1 MWRKVPFFAD
11 KYYICVALSAVK
23 CPYKCYFN
31 QDKSMKEYVRLILIL
46 LIPLLLVSIYSISGH
61 YIAFNGW
68 KIGKVRIWEQ
78 MRDEIL
84 QDGKALSDVQKSS
97 PASGDDFQTLDTL
110 ISSQDSISQQTVELD
125 TCGKRFLFFGDSM
138 IEGLAMRFA
147 DYADENGHQLYSV
160 CWYGS
165 STMGW
170 ASNLDTLQSFLA
182 WSQADYVVVS
192 LGGNELRVKDLENR
206 SQHIRKIQDALSGR
220 PTVWIAPPSWVK
232 NPTITGVIRETVGE
246 KRYFDSTRLTFNRG
260 SDNMHPTFGSASRWM
275 DSIAVW
281 LSSPQTAHPIRM
293 NPPQQKYPRK
303 WHKKFIF
310 PKQKP

>member
-1 MWRKVPFFAD
+1 
-11 KYYICVALSAVK
+11 
-23 CPYKCYFN
+23 
-31 QDKSMKEYVRLILIL
+31 MKEYVRLILIL

-78 MRDEIL
+78 MRDKL
-84 QDGKALSDVQKSS
+84 SQDKNALSSLQNSS
-97 PASGDDFQTLDTL
+97 PASENEPPALDSP
-110 ISSQDSISQQTVELD
+110 ISPQDSISQQSIELD
-125 TCGKRFLFFGDSM
+125 TCGKRILFFGDSM

-147 DYADENGHQLYSV
+147 DYADENGHKLYSV

-165 STMGW
+165 STLGW
-170 ASNLDTLQSFLA
+170 ASNLDTLQSFLN

-192 LGGNELRVKDLENR
+192 LGGNELRVKDLEAR
-206 SQHIRKIQDALSGR
+206 SQNIRKIQDALKDR
-220 PTVWIAPPSWVK
+220 PTVWIAPPSWIK

-246 KRYFDSTRLTFNRG
+246 KRYFDSTRLKFNRG

-303 WHKKFIF
+303 WHKKLLF

>member
-1 MWRKVPFFAD
+1 
-11 KYYICVALSAVK
+11 
-23 CPYKCYFN
+23 
-31 QDKSMKEYVRLILIL
+31 MKEYVRLILIL

-78 MRDEIL
+78 MRDKL
-84 QDGKALSDVQKSS
+84 SQDKNALSSLQNSS
-97 PASGDDFQTLDTL
+97 PASENEPPALDSL
-110 ISSQDSISQQTVELD
+110 VSLQDSISQQSVELD
-125 TCGKRFLFFGDSM
+125 TCGKRILFFGDSM

-147 DYADENGHQLYSV
+147 DYADENGHKLYSV

-165 STMGW
+165 STLGW
-170 ASNLDTLQSFLA
+170 ASNLDTLQSFLN

-192 LGGNELRVKDLENR
+192 LGGNELRVKDLEAR
-206 SQHIRKIQDALSGR
+206 SQNIRKIQDALKDR
-220 PTVWIAPPSWVK
+220 PTVWIAPPSWIK

-246 KRYFDSTRLTFNRG
+246 KRYFDSTRLKFNRG

-303 WHKKFIF
+303 WHKKLLF

>member
-1 MWRKVPFFAD
+1 
-11 KYYICVALSAVK
+11 
-23 CPYKCYFN
+23 
-31 QDKSMKEYVRLILIL
+31 MKEYVRLILIL

-78 MRDEIL
+78 MREKLSQDKNALSSL
-84 QDGKALSDVQKSS
+84 QDSS
-97 PASGDDFQTLDTL
+97 PASENEPPALDSL
-110 ISSQDSISQQTVELD
+110 ISRQDSISQQSVQLD
-125 TCGKRFLFFGDSM
+125 TCGKRILFFGDSM

-147 DYADENGHQLYSV
+147 DYADENGHKLYSV

-165 STMGW
+165 STLGW
-170 ASNLDTLQSFLA
+170 ASNLDTLQSFLN

-192 LGGNELRVKDLENR
+192 LGGNELRVKDLEAR
-206 SQHIRKIQDALSGR
+206 SQNIRKIQDALKDR
-220 PTVWIAPPSWVK
+220 PTVWIAPPSWIK

-246 KRYFDSTRLTFNRG
+246 KRYFDSTRLKFNRG

-303 WHKKFIF
+303 WHKKLLF

>member
-1 MWRKVPFFAD
+1 
-11 KYYICVALSAVK
+11 
-23 CPYKCYFN
+23 
-31 QDKSMKEYVRLILIL
+31 MKEYVRLILIL

-78 MRDEIL
+78 MRDKL
-84 QDGKALSDVQKSS
+84 SQDKNALSSLQNSS
-97 PASGDDFQTLDTL
+97 PASENEPPALDSL
-110 ISSQDSISQQTVELD
+110 ISHQDSISQQSVELD
-125 TCGKRFLFFGDSM
+125 TCGKRILFFGDSM

-147 DYADENGHQLYSV
+147 DYADENGHKLYSV

-165 STMGW
+165 STLGW
-170 ASNLDTLQSFLA
+170 ASNLDTLQSFLN
-182 WSQADYVVVS
+182 WSQADYVVIS
-192 LGGNELRVKDLENR
+192 LGGNELRVKDLEAR
-206 SQHIRKIQDALSGR
+206 SQNIRKIQDALKDR
-220 PTVWIAPPSWVK
+220 PTVWIAPPSWIK

-246 KRYFDSTRLTFNRG
+246 KRYFDSTRLKFNRG

-303 WHKKFIF
+303 WHKKLLF

>member
-1 MWRKVPFFAD
+1 
-11 KYYICVALSAVK
+11 
-23 CPYKCYFN
+23 
-31 QDKSMKEYVRLILIL
+31 MKEYVRLILIL

-78 MRDEIL
+78 MRDKL
-84 QDGKALSDVQKSS
+84 SQDKNALSSLQNSS
-97 PASGDDFQTLDTL
+97 PASENEPPALDSL
-110 ISSQDSISQQTVELD
+110 ISRQDSISQQSVELD
-125 TCGKRFLFFGDSM
+125 TCGKRILFFGDSM

-147 DYADENGHQLYSV
+147 DYADENGHKLYSV

-165 STMGW
+165 STLGW
-170 ASNLDTLQSFLA
+170 ASNLDTLQSFLN

-192 LGGNELRVKDLENR
+192 LGGNELRVKDLEAR
-206 SQHIRKIQDALSGR
+206 SQNIRKIQDALQDR
-220 PTVWIAPPSWVK
+220 PTVWIAPPSWIK

-246 KRYFDSTRLTFNRG
+246 KRYFDSTRLKFNRG

-303 WHKKFIF
+303 WHKKLLF

>member
-1 MWRKVPFFAD
+1 
-11 KYYICVALSAVK
+11 
-23 CPYKCYFN
+23 
-31 QDKSMKEYVRLILIL
+31 MKEYVRLILIL

-78 MRDEIL
+78 MRDKL
-84 QDGKALSDVQKSS
+84 SQDKNALSSLQNSS
-97 PASGDDFQTLDTL
+97 PASENEPPALDSL
-110 ISSQDSISQQTVELD
+110 ISRQDSISQQSVELD
-125 TCGKRFLFFGDSM
+125 TCGKRILFFGDSM

-147 DYADENGHQLYSV
+147 DYADENGHKLYSV

-165 STMGW
+165 STLGW
-170 ASNLDTLQSFLA
+170 ASNLDTLQSFLN

-192 LGGNELRVKDLENR
+192 LGGNELRVKDLEAR
-206 SQHIRKIQDALSGR
+206 SQNIRKIQDALKDR
-220 PTVWIAPPSWVK
+220 PTVWIAPHSWIK

-246 KRYFDSTRLTFNRG
+246 KRYFDSTRLKFNRG

-303 WHKKFIF
+303 WHKKLLF

>member
-1 MWRKVPFFAD
+1 
-11 KYYICVALSAVK
+11 
-23 CPYKCYFN
+23 
-31 QDKSMKEYVRLILIL
+31 MKEYVRLILIL

-78 MRDEIL
+78 MRDKL
-84 QDGKALSDVQKSS
+84 SQDKNALSSLQNSS
-97 PASGDDFQTLDTL
+97 PASENEPPALDSL
-110 ISSQDSISQQTVELD
+110 ISTQDSISQQSVKLD
-125 TCGKRFLFFGDSM
+125 TCEKRILFFGDSM

-147 DYADENGHQLYSV
+147 DYADENGHKLYSV

-165 STMGW
+165 STLGW
-170 ASNLDTLQSFLA
+170 ASNLDTLQSFLN

-192 LGGNELRVKDLENR
+192 LGGNELRVKDLEAR
-206 SQHIRKIQDALSGR
+206 SQNIRKIQDALKDR
-220 PTVWIAPPSWVK
+220 PTVWIAPPSWIK

-246 KRYFDSTRLTFNRG
+246 KRYFDSTRLKFNRG

-303 WHKKFIF
+303 WHKKLLF

>member
-1 MWRKVPFFAD
+1 
-11 KYYICVALSAVK
+11 
-23 CPYKCYFN
+23 
-31 QDKSMKEYVRLILIL
+31 MKEYVRLILIL

-78 MRDEIL
+78 MRDKLSQDKNALSSL
-84 QDGKALSDVQKSS
+84 QDSS
-97 PASGDDFQTLDTL
+97 PTSENEPPALDSL
-110 ISSQDSISQQTVELD
+110 ISRQDSISQQSVELD
-125 TCGKRFLFFGDSM
+125 TCGKRILFFGDSM

-147 DYADENGHQLYSV
+147 DYADENGHKLYSV

-165 STMGW
+165 STLGW
-170 ASNLDTLQSFLA
+170 ASNLDTLQSFLN

-192 LGGNELRVKDLENR
+192 LGGNELRVKDLEAR
-206 SQHIRKIQDALSGR
+206 SQNIRKIQDALQDR
-220 PTVWIAPPSWVK
+220 PTVWIAPPSWIK
-232 NPTITGVIRETVGE
+232 NPTITEVIRETVGE
-246 KRYFDSTRLTFNRG
+246 KRYFDSTRLKFNRG
-260 SDNMHPTFGSASRWM
+260 SDNMHPTFGTASRWM

-303 WHKKFIF
+303 WHKKLLF

>member
-1 MWRKVPFFAD
+1 
-11 KYYICVALSAVK
+11 
-23 CPYKCYFN
+23 
-31 QDKSMKEYVRLILIL
+31 MKEYVRLILIL

-78 MRDEIL
+78 MRDKIS
-84 QDGKALSDVQKSS
+84 QDKNALSSLQNSS
-97 PASGDDFQTLDTL
+97 PASENEPPALDSL
-110 ISSQDSISQQTVELD
+110 ISRQDSISQQSTELD
-125 TCGKRFLFFGDSM
+125 TCGKRILFFGDSM

-147 DYADENGHQLYSV
+147 DYADENGHKLYSV

-165 STMGW
+165 STLGW
-170 ASNLDTLQSFLA
+170 ASNLDTLQSFLN

-192 LGGNELRVKDLENR
+192 LGGNELRVKDLEAR
-206 SQHIRKIQDALSGR
+206 SQNIRKIQDALKDR
-220 PTVWIAPPSWVK
+220 PTVWIAPPSWIK

-246 KRYFDSTRLTFNRG
+246 KRYFDSTRLKFNRG

-303 WHKKFIF
+303 WHKKLLF

>member
-1 MWRKVPFFAD
+1 
-11 KYYICVALSAVK
+11 
-23 CPYKCYFN
+23 
-31 QDKSMKEYVRLILIL
+31 MKEYVRLILIL

-78 MRDEIL
+78 MRDKL
-84 QDGKALSDVQKSS
+84 SQDKIALSCLQNSS
-97 PASGDDFQTLDTL
+97 PASENEPPALDSL
-110 ISSQDSISQQTVELD
+110 ISTQDSISQQSAELD
-125 TCGKRFLFFGDSM
+125 TCGKRILFFGDSM

-147 DYADENGHQLYSV
+147 DYADENGHKLYSV

-165 STMGW
+165 STLGW
-170 ASNLDTLQSFLA
+170 ASNLDTLQSFLN

-192 LGGNELRVKDLENR
+192 LGGNELRVKDLEAR
-206 SQHIRKIQDALSGR
+206 SQNIRKIQDALKDR
-220 PTVWIAPPSWVK
+220 PTVWIAPPSWIK

-246 KRYFDSTRLTFNRG
+246 KRYFDSTRLKFNRG

-303 WHKKFIF
+303 WQKKLLF

>member
-1 MWRKVPFFAD
+1 
-11 KYYICVALSAVK
+11 
-23 CPYKCYFN
+23 
-31 QDKSMKEYVRLILIL
+31 MKEYVRLILIL

-78 MRDEIL
+78 MRDKL
-84 QDGKALSDVQKSS
+84 SQDKNALSSFQNSS
-97 PASGDDFQTLDTL
+97 PASENEPPALDSL
-110 ISSQDSISQQTVELD
+110 ISTQDSISQQSAELD
-125 TCGKRFLFFGDSM
+125 TCGKRILFFGDSM

-147 DYADENGHQLYSV
+147 DYADENGHKLYSV

-165 STMGW
+165 STLGW
-170 ASNLDTLQSFLA
+170 ASNLDTLQSFLN

-192 LGGNELRVKDLENR
+192 LGGNELRVKDLEAR
-206 SQHIRKIQDALSGR
+206 SQNIRKIQDALKDR
-220 PTVWIAPPSWVK
+220 PTVWIAPPSWIK

-246 KRYFDSTRLTFNRG
+246 KRYFDSTRLKFNRG

-303 WHKKFIF
+303 WHKKLLF

>member
-1 MWRKVPFFAD
+1 MRD
-11 KYYICVALSAVK
+11 KLSQDKNALS
-23 CPYKCYFN
+23 
-31 QDKSMKEYVRLILIL
+31 S
-46 LIPLLLVSIYSISGH
+46 
-61 YIAFNGW
+61 
-68 KIGKVRIWEQ
+68 
-78 MRDEIL
+78 L
-84 QDGKALSDVQKSS
+84 QNSS
-97 PASGDDFQTLDTL
+97 PASENEPPALDSL
-110 ISSQDSISQQTVELD
+110 ISRQDSISQQSVELD
-125 TCGKRFLFFGDSM
+125 TCGKRILFFGDSM

-147 DYADENGHQLYSV
+147 DYANENGHKLYSV

-165 STMGW
+165 STLGW
-170 ASNLDTLQSFLA
+170 ASNLDTLQSFLN

-192 LGGNELRVKDLENR
+192 LGGNELRVKDLEAR
-206 SQHIRKIQDALSGR
+206 SQNIRKIQDALKDR
-220 PTVWIAPPSWVK
+220 PTVWIAPPSWIK

-246 KRYFDSTRLTFNRG
+246 KRYFDSTRLKFNRG

-303 WHKKFIF
+303 WHKKLLF

>member
-1 MWRKVPFFAD
+1 
-11 KYYICVALSAVK
+11 
-23 CPYKCYFN
+23 
-31 QDKSMKEYVRLILIL
+31 MKEYVRLILIL

-78 MRDEIL
+78 MRDKLSQDKNALSSL
-84 QDGKALSDVQKSS
+84 QDSS
-97 PASGDDFQTLDTL
+97 PASENEPPALDSL
-110 ISSQDSISQQTVELD
+110 ISHQDSISQQSVELD
-125 TCGKRFLFFGDSM
+125 TCGKRILFFGDSM

-147 DYADENGHQLYSV
+147 DYADENGHKLYSV

-165 STMGW
+165 STLGW
-170 ASNLDTLQSFLA
+170 ASNLDTLQSFLN

-192 LGGNELRVKDLENR
+192 LGGNELRVKDLEAR
-206 SQHIRKIQDALSGR
+206 SQNIRKIQDALQDR
-220 PTVWIAPPSWVK
+220 PTVWIAPPSWIK
-232 NPTITGVIRETVGE
+232 NPTITEVIRETVGE
-246 KRYFDSTRLTFNRG
+246 KRYFDSTRLKFNRG

-303 WHKKFIF
+303 WHKKLLF

>member
-1 MWRKVPFFAD
+1 
-11 KYYICVALSAVK
+11 
-23 CPYKCYFN
+23 
-31 QDKSMKEYVRLILIL
+31 MKEYVRLILIL

-78 MRDEIL
+78 MRDKFS
-84 QDGKALSDVQKSS
+84 QDKNALSSLQNSS
-97 PASGDDFQTLDTL
+97 PASENEPTALDSL
-110 ISSQDSISQQTVELD
+110 ISHQDSISQQSAELD
-125 TCGKRFLFFGDSM
+125 TCGKRILFFGDSM

-147 DYADENGHQLYSV
+147 DYADENGHKLYSV

-165 STMGW
+165 STLGW
-170 ASNLDTLQSFLA
+170 ASNLDTLQSFLN

-192 LGGNELRVKDLENR
+192 LGGNELRVKDLEAR
-206 SQHIRKIQDALSGR
+206 SQNIRKIQNALKDR
-220 PTVWIAPPSWVK
+220 PTVWIAPPSWIK

-246 KRYFDSTRLTFNRG
+246 KRYFDSTRLKFNRG

-281 LSSPQTAHPIRM
+281 LSSAQTAHPIRM

-303 WHKKFIF
+303 WHKKLLF

>member
-1 MWRKVPFFAD
+1 
-11 KYYICVALSAVK
+11 
-23 CPYKCYFN
+23 
-31 QDKSMKEYVRLILIL
+31 MKEYVRLILIL

-78 MRDEIL
+78 MRDKL
-84 QDGKALSDVQKSS
+84 SQDKNALSSLQNSS
-97 PASGDDFQTLDTL
+97 PASENESPALDSL
-110 ISSQDSISQQTVELD
+110 ISRQDSISQHSAELD
-125 TCGKRFLFFGDSM
+125 TCGKRILFFGDSM

-147 DYADENGHQLYSV
+147 DYADENGHKLYSV

-165 STMGW
+165 STLGW
-170 ASNLDTLQSFLA
+170 ASNLDTLQSFLN

-192 LGGNELRVKDLENR
+192 LGGNELRVKDLEAR
-206 SQHIRKIQDALSGR
+206 SQNIRKIQDALKDR
-220 PTVWIAPPSWVK
+220 PTVWIAPPSWIK

-246 KRYFDSTRLTFNRG
+246 KRYFDSTRLKFNRG

-303 WHKKFIF
+303 WHKKLLF

>member
-1 MWRKVPFFAD
+1 
-11 KYYICVALSAVK
+11 
-23 CPYKCYFN
+23 
-31 QDKSMKEYVRLILIL
+31 MKEYVRLILIL

-78 MRDEIL
+78 MRDKL
-84 QDGKALSDVQKSS
+84 SQDKNALSSLQNSS
-97 PASGDDFQTLDTL
+97 PASENEPPALDSL
-110 ISSQDSISQQTVELD
+110 ISLQDSISQQSVELD
-125 TCGKRFLFFGDSM
+125 TCGKRILFFGDSM

-147 DYADENGHQLYSV
+147 DYADENGHKLYSV

-165 STMGW
+165 STLGW
-170 ASNLDTLQSFLA
+170 ASNLDTLQSFLN

-192 LGGNELRVKDLENR
+192 LGGNELRVKDLEAR
-206 SQHIRKIQDALSGR
+206 SQNIRKIQDALKDR
-220 PTVWIAPPSWVK
+220 PTVWIAPPSWIK

-246 KRYFDSTRLTFNRG
+246 KRYFDSTRLKFNRG

-303 WHKKFIF
+303 WHKKLLF

>member
-1 MWRKVPFFAD
+1 
-11 KYYICVALSAVK
+11 
-23 CPYKCYFN
+23 
-31 QDKSMKEYVRLILIL
+31 MKEYVRLILIL

-78 MRDEIL
+78 MRDKL
-84 QDGKALSDVQKSS
+84 SQDKNALSSLQNSS
-97 PASGDDFQTLDTL
+97 PASENEAPALDSL
-110 ISSQDSISQQTVELD
+110 ISRQDSISQQSVELD
-125 TCGKRFLFFGDSM
+125 TCGKRILFFGDSM

-147 DYADENGHQLYSV
+147 DYADENGHKLYSV

-165 STMGW
+165 STLGW
-170 ASNLDTLQSFLA
+170 ASNLDTLQSFLN

-192 LGGNELRVKDLENR
+192 LGGNELRVKDLEAR
-206 SQHIRKIQDALSGR
+206 SQNIRKIQDALQDR
-220 PTVWIAPPSWVK
+220 PTVWIAPPSWIK

-246 KRYFDSTRLTFNRG
+246 KRYFDSTRLKFNRG

-303 WHKKFIF
+303 WHKKLLF

>member
-1 MWRKVPFFAD
+1 
-11 KYYICVALSAVK
+11 
-23 CPYKCYFN
+23 
-31 QDKSMKEYVRLILIL
+31 MKEYVRLILIL
-46 LIPLLLVSIYSISGH
+46 LIPLFLVSIYSISGH

-78 MRDEIL
+78 MRDKL
-84 QDGKALSDVQKSS
+84 SQDKNALSSLQNSS
-97 PASGDDFQTLDTL
+97 LASENEPPALDSL
-110 ISSQDSISQQTVELD
+110 ISLQDSISQQSVELD
-125 TCGKRFLFFGDSM
+125 TCGKRILFFGDSM

-147 DYADENGHQLYSV
+147 DYADENGHKLYSV

-165 STMGW
+165 STLGW
-170 ASNLDTLQSFLA
+170 ASNLDTLQSFLN

-192 LGGNELRVKDLENR
+192 LGGNELRVKDLEAR
-206 SQHIRKIQDALSGR
+206 SQNIRKIQDALKDR
-220 PTVWIAPPSWVK
+220 PTVWIAPPSWIK

-246 KRYFDSTRLTFNRG
+246 KRYFDSTRLKFNRG

-303 WHKKFIF
+303 WHKKLLF

>member
-1 MWRKVPFFAD
+1 
-11 KYYICVALSAVK
+11 
-23 CPYKCYFN
+23 
-31 QDKSMKEYVRLILIL
+31 MKEYVRLILIL

-78 MRDEIL
+78 MRDKL
-84 QDGKALSDVQKSS
+84 SQDKNALSSLQNSS
-97 PASGDDFQTLDTL
+97 PASENEPPALDSL
-110 ISSQDSISQQTVELD
+110 ISCQDSISQQSAELD
-125 TCGKRFLFFGDSM
+125 TCGKRILFFGDSM

-147 DYADENGHQLYSV
+147 DYADENGHKLYSV

-165 STMGW
+165 STLGW
-170 ASNLDTLQSFLA
+170 ASNLDTLQSFLD

-192 LGGNELRVKDLENR
+192 LGGNELRVKDLEAR
-206 SQHIRKIQDALSGR
+206 SQNIRKIQDALKDR
-220 PTVWIAPPSWVK
+220 PTVWIAPPSWIK

-246 KRYFDSTRLTFNRG
+246 KRYFDSTRLKFNRG

-303 WHKKFIF
+303 WHKKLLF

>member
-1 MWRKVPFFAD
+1 
-11 KYYICVALSAVK
+11 
-23 CPYKCYFN
+23 
-31 QDKSMKEYVRLILIL
+31 MKEYVRLILIL

-78 MRDEIL
+78 MRDKL
-84 QDGKALSDVQKSS
+84 SQDKNALSSLQNSS
-97 PASGDDFQTLDTL
+97 PASENEPPALDSL
-110 ISSQDSISQQTVELD
+110 ISRQDSISQQSAELD
-125 TCGKRFLFFGDSM
+125 TCGKRILFFGDSM

-147 DYADENGHQLYSV
+147 DYADENGHKLYSV

-165 STMGW
+165 STLGW
-170 ASNLDTLQSFLA
+170 ASNLDTLQSFLD

-192 LGGNELRVKDLENR
+192 LGGNELRIKDLEAR
-206 SQHIRKIQDALSGR
+206 SQNIRKIQDALKDR
-220 PTVWIAPPSWVK
+220 PTVWIAPPSWIK

-246 KRYFDSTRLTFNRG
+246 KRYFDSTRLKFNRG

-303 WHKKFIF
+303 WHKKLLF

>member
-1 MWRKVPFFAD
+1 
-11 KYYICVALSAVK
+11 
-23 CPYKCYFN
+23 
-31 QDKSMKEYVRLILIL
+31 MKEYVRLILIL

-78 MRDEIL
+78 MRDKL
-84 QDGKALSDVQKSS
+84 SQDKNALSSLQNSS
-97 PASGDDFQTLDTL
+97 PASENEPPALDSL
-110 ISSQDSISQQTVELD
+110 ISRQDSISQQSVEVD
-125 TCGKRFLFFGDSM
+125 TCGKRILFFGDSM

-165 STMGW
+165 STLGW
-170 ASNLDTLQSFLA
+170 ASNLDTLQSFLN

-192 LGGNELRVKDLENR
+192 LGGNELRVKDLEAR
-206 SQHIRKIQDALSGR
+206 SQNIRKIQDALQDR
-220 PTVWIAPPSWVK
+220 PTVWIAPPSWIK

-246 KRYFDSTRLTFNRG
+246 KRYFDSTRLKFNRG

-303 WHKKFIF
+303 WHKKLLF

>member
-1 MWRKVPFFAD
+1 
-11 KYYICVALSAVK
+11 
-23 CPYKCYFN
+23 
-31 QDKSMKEYVRLILIL
+31 MKEYVRLILIL

-78 MRDEIL
+78 MRDKL
-84 QDGKALSDVQKSS
+84 SQDKNALSSLENSS
-97 PASGDDFQTLDTL
+97 PASENEPPALDSL
-110 ISSQDSISQQTVELD
+110 ISRQDSISQQSVELD
-125 TCGKRFLFFGDSM
+125 TCGKRILFFGDSM

-147 DYADENGHQLYSV
+147 DYADENGHKLYSV

-165 STMGW
+165 STLGW
-170 ASNLDTLQSFLA
+170 ASNLDTLQSFLN

-192 LGGNELRVKDLENR
+192 LGGNELRVKDLEAR
-206 SQHIRKIQDALSGR
+206 SQNIRKIQDALKDR
-220 PTVWIAPPSWVK
+220 PTVWIAPPSWIK

-246 KRYFDSTRLTFNRG
+246 KRYFDSTRLKFNRG

-303 WHKKFIF
+303 WHKKLLF

>member
-1 MWRKVPFFAD
+1 
-11 KYYICVALSAVK
+11 
-23 CPYKCYFN
+23 
-31 QDKSMKEYVRLILIL
+31 MKEYVRLILIL

-78 MRDEIL
+78 MRDKL
-84 QDGKALSDVQKSS
+84 SQDKNALSSLQNSS
-97 PASGDDFQTLDTL
+97 PASENEPPALDSL
-110 ISSQDSISQQTVELD
+110 ISRQDSISQQSVELD
-125 TCGKRFLFFGDSM
+125 TCGKRILFFGDSM

-165 STMGW
+165 STLGW
-170 ASNLDTLQSFLA
+170 ASNLDTLQSFLN

-192 LGGNELRVKDLENR
+192 LGGNELRVKDLEAR
-206 SQHIRKIQDALSGR
+206 SQNIRKIQDALQDR
-220 PTVWIAPPSWVK
+220 PTVWIAPPSWIK

-246 KRYFDSTRLTFNRG
+246 KRYFDSTRLKFNRG

-303 WHKKFIF
+303 WHKKLLF

>member
-1 MWRKVPFFAD
+1 
-11 KYYICVALSAVK
+11 
-23 CPYKCYFN
+23 
-31 QDKSMKEYVRLILIL
+31 MKEYVRLILIL

-78 MRDEIL
+78 MRDNL
-84 QDGKALSDVQKSS
+84 SQDKNTLPDVQNSS
-97 PASGDDFQTLDTL
+97 PASENEPPALDSL
-110 ISSQDSISQQTVELD
+110 ISRQDSISQQSAELD
-125 TCGKRFLFFGDSM
+125 TCGKRILFFGDSM

-147 DYADENGHQLYSV
+147 DYADENGHKLYSV

-165 STMGW
+165 STLGW
-170 ASNLDTLQSFLA
+170 ASNLDTLQSFLN

-192 LGGNELRVKDLENR
+192 LGGNELRVKDLEAR
-206 SQHIRKIQDALSGR
+206 SQNIRKIQDALQDR
-220 PTVWIAPPSWVK
+220 PTVWIAPPSWIK

-303 WHKKFIF
+303 WHKKLLF